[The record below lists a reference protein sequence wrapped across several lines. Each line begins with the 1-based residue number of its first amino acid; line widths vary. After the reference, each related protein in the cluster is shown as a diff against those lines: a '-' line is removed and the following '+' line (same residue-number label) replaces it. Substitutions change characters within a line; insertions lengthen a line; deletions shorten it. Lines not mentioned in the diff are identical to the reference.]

1 MLVEASRNDASLLKA
16 EVTAAPVCRGTDDDV
31 IDQLELKDSAGFE
44 SPAGEPQ
51 IGLGR
56 GGIAAGVIVHHDESE
71 GAEGDDRFEDF
82 PRVSQGFVER
92 SLAYGNHLDELLLGV
107 NKHNAQRFVTKKA
120 HFGAEFRYR
129 HGRVDQEPRAF
140 LAQGDRGQAQG
151 AGPAYADVIGKEIQT
166 QNYACAVHDE
176 AFRIPVPEIRKGD
189 RYEAR

>member
-1 MLVEASRNDASLLKA
+1 M
-16 EVTAAPVCRGTDDDV
+16 
-31 IDQLELKDSAGFE
+31 IDQLHLKDFTGFE
-44 SPAGEPQ
+44 NPAGEPQ
-51 IGLGR
+51 IGFRR

-140 LAQGDRGQAQG
+140 LAQGDRGQAEG
-151 AGPAYADVIGKEIQT
+151 ADQLRGLVAWKKRQEVLNGSPSQIGNRTEVLQ
-166 QNYACAVHDE
+166 QSGSFLLVFNDQPQVFHRVE
-176 AFRIPVPEIRKGD
+176 RF
-189 RYEAR
+189 